1 MAVAAVAVVAVVV
14 VVALEGEAPT
24 SDCVVVLDLAFS
36 VSVVAFLPIASTSN
50 VLSNSNAQCP
60 RTTRKPTNCHS
71 KALFLLG
78 FLEGVVV
85 GFVVEFAGDLRGRV
99 ERLGLKQPILVG
111 LDLFGEEMLG
121 DATGSPAGWIWLWF
135 SAGERADKTQMPRR
149 FGSVVSS
156 TGLNWNDVDIFL
168 WSSSVWFVLVVC
180 VQDPGAAR
188 AGISF
193 PQELF

>member
-1 MAVAAVAVVAVVV
+1 M
-14 VVALEGEAPT
+14 
-24 SDCVVVLDLAFS
+24 
-36 VSVVAFLPIASTSN
+36 
-50 VLSNSNAQCP
+50 
-60 RTTRKPTNCHS
+60 
-71 KALFLLG
+71 
-78 FLEGVVV
+78 

-121 DATGSPAGWIWLWF
+121 EATGSPAGWMWLWF

-168 WSSSVWFVLVVC
+168 CVVECLVCLVFDSYHSMSSCRVIQYES
-180 VQDPGAAR
+180 
-188 AGISF
+188 
-193 PQELF
+193 ENK